1 MKIYPFEIP
10 KPVGGTLIVQVDK
23 ELVFFDKL
31 HQHEEIQISLLV
43 KGNGKLI
50 VGDSIHSYSAGD
62 LIVINGKIPHLFQ
75 SSPSDEPSHMVSL
88 FFTYKSFGPDFF
100 NIPDLEQTKTFFD
113 KSNTGFKVS
122 QDNIKARELIKTI
135 PTLDTFSR
143 LLAFLQLLKTIGQ
156 GSVTVLTDFVHPKSL
171 SANEGKRLQDVL
183 NYVMNNFDKDIKLNT
198 VANLAFM
205 TPNAFCR
212 FFKQRTNKTFFQ
224 FLIELRIAHACQL
237 LSSNKDM
244 DINQIAENSGF
255 RSISNFNRKFKELK
269 NTTPSSYLRM
279 RQINTIP

>member
-10 KPVGGTLIVQVDK
+10 KPLEGTLIVQVDT

-43 KGNGKLI
+43 SGYGKLI
-50 VGDSIHSYSAGD
+50 IGDSVHSYAAGD

-75 SSPSDEPSHMVSL
+75 SSPSKEPSHMISL
-88 FFTYKSFGPDFF
+88 FFTRTTFGPDFF
-100 NIPDLEQTKTFFD
+100 SIPHLEETKTFFD
-113 KSNTGFKVS
+113 KSNTGFKVTP
-122 QDNIKARELIKTI
+122 NNLHARDLMKKMPI
-135 PTLDTFSR
+135 LDTFSR
-143 LLAFLQLLKTIGQ
+143 LLTFLELIKSIGQ
-156 GSVTVLTDFVHPKSL
+156 SPVTMLTDFVHPKSL

-183 NYVMNNFDKDIKLNT
+183 DYVMNNFEKEIKLTT

-224 FLIELRIAHACQL
+224 FLIELRIAHSCQL
-237 LSSNKDM
+237 LSADKDL
-244 DINQIAENSGF
+244 DINEIAEKSGF
-255 RSISNFNRKFKELK
+255 KSISNFNRKFKELK
-269 NTTPSSYLRM
+269 KKTPSAYIRT
-279 RQINTIP
+279 RKTIPIP

>member
-43 KGNGKLI
+43 TGNGKLI
-50 VGDSIHSYSAGD
+50 IGDSIHSYSAGD

-75 SSPSDEPSHMVSL
+75 SSPSTEASHMISL
-88 FFTYKSFGPDFF
+88 FFTRNTFGTHFF
-100 NIPDLEQTKTFFD
+100 SIPDLEQTKPFFD
-113 KSNTGFKVS
+113 ASNTGFKVS
-122 QDNIKARELIKTI
+122 PSNLKARELMEKI
-135 PTLDTFSR
+135 PTLDKFSR
-143 LLAFLQLLKTIGQ
+143 LLAFLELLKCIGQ
-156 GSVTVLTDFVHPKSL
+156 ASVTTLTDFVHPKSL

-183 NYVMNNFDKDIKLNT
+183 EYVMNNFEKEIKLTT

-237 LSSNKDM
+237 LSSAKDM

-269 NTTPSSYLRM
+269 KKTPSAYIKKGQDSL
-279 RQINTIP
+279 IS

>member
-23 ELVFFDKL
+23 EYVFFDKL

-43 KGNGKLI
+43 KGSGKLI
-50 VGDSIHSYSAGD
+50 VGDSIHAYTEDD

-75 SSPSDEPSHMVSL
+75 SNPSEEPSHMISL
-88 FFTYKSFGPDFF
+88 FFTYTTFGTNFF
-100 NIPDLEQTKTFFD
+100 DIPDLEQAKAFFD
-113 KSNTGFKVS
+113 TSNTGFKVS
-122 QDNIKARELIKTI
+122 DNNTEARELMKKF
-135 PTLDTFSR
+135 PEVDKLSR
-143 LLAFLQLLKTIGQ
+143 LLIFLQLLKSIGL
-156 GSVTVLTDFVHPKSL
+156 SPVTMLTGFVHPKSL

-183 NYVMNNFDKDIKLNT
+183 DYVMNNFEKEIKLIT

-237 LSSNKDM
+237 LTSNKDL
-244 DINQIAENSGF
+244 DVVQIAEKSGF
-255 RSISNFNRKFKELK
+255 GSISNFNRKFKQLK
-269 NTTPSSYLRM
+269 KTTPTAYIKM
-279 RQINTIP
+279 

>member
-23 ELVFFDKL
+23 EFVFFDKL

-43 KGNGKLI
+43 SGNGKLI
-50 VGDSIHSYSAGD
+50 VGDSVHSYAAGD

-75 SSPSDEPSHMVSL
+75 SSPSEKPAHMISL
-88 FFTYKSFGPDFF
+88 FFTRNTLGPDFF
-100 NIPDLEQTKTFFD
+100 NIPDLEDTKSFFN

-122 QDNIKARELIKTI
+122 QHNLKARELMEKM
-135 PTLDTFSR
+135 PTMEKFSR
-143 LLAFLQLLKTIGQ
+143 LLTFLELLKSIGQ
-156 GSVTVLTDFVHPKSL
+156 SPVTILTDFVHPKSL

-183 NYVMNNFDKDIKLNT
+183 DYVINNFGQEIKLST

-224 FLIELRIAHACQL
+224 FLIELRIEHACQL
-237 LSSNKDM
+237 LLSTKDL
-244 DINQIAENSGF
+244 DINQIAEHSGF
-255 RSISNFNRKFKELK
+255 KSISNFNRKFKELK
-269 NTTPSSYLRM
+269 KTTPSAYITNRENAPM
-279 RQINTIP
+279 N